1 MEHTK
6 KIEDTAV
13 DREASI
19 VECLLMGMMI
29 DVQGG
34 KVYRFTIREGLF
46 FSENV
51 HGVIVRYPLVDQ
63 VGKLLMVVAVVADG
77 ILKVG
82 MGGFTRATYTG
93 WHFFIVSK
101 TK

>member
-1 MEHTK
+1 
-6 KIEDTAV
+6 
-13 DREASI
+13 
-19 VECLLMGMMI
+19 MGMMI

-82 MGGFTRATYTG
+82 MGCFLRTTYTG
-93 WHFFIVSK
+93 WHIFLLFQNKVNNGK
-101 TK
+101 

>member
-34 KVYRFTIREGLF
+34 KVYRFTIHEGLP
-46 FSENV
+46 FSEKV
-51 HGVIVRYPLVDQ
+51 HGVIIRQALVSQ
-63 VGKLLMVVAVVADG
+63 VGKLLMLVTITANSV
-77 ILKVG
+77 KEVG
-82 MGGFTRATYTG
+82 MGCVVRATYTG
-93 WHFFIVSK
+93 WHIFLIH
-101 TK
+101 

>member
-1 MEHTK
+1 
-6 KIEDTAV
+6 
-13 DREASI
+13 
-19 VECLLMGMMI
+19 MMI

-63 VGKLLMVVAVVADG
+63 VGKLLVLEATVTNW

-82 MGGFTRATYTG
+82 MGGFTRAANTG

>member
-1 MEHTK
+1 
-6 KIEDTAV
+6 
-13 DREASI
+13 
-19 VECLLMGMMI
+19 MMI

-63 VGKLLMVVAVVADG
+63 VGKLLVLEATVTNW
-77 ILKVG
+77 ILKVSVG
-82 MGGFTRATYTG
+82 CFLRTTYTG
-93 WHFFIVSK
+93 WHIFLLFQNKVNNGK
-101 TK
+101 